1 MGSDG
6 KVRIVDAALDPEE
19 WNNKGF
25 MRWAGARLVHA
36 EKGRSRIELALN
48 DGHRGGAGT
57 PAVNGAILSYLHDV
71 AQGLA
76 VRSCLGDRV
85 ASLATINLNIE
96 FLGLLHAKEVIHA
109 EGHALRVGHSI
120 AFGESEVRDDAGQLC
135 SRATGSFKIRLK
147 KAPL

>member
-1 MGSDG
+1 M
-6 KVRIVDAALDPEE
+6 DAPLDPEV

-25 MRWAGARLVHA
+25 MRWAGARLIRA
-36 EKGRSRIELALN
+36 EKGRSRIALAIT

-57 PAVNGAILSYLHDV
+57 TAVNGAILSYLHDV

-85 ASLATINLNIE
+85 ACLATITLNIE
-96 FLGLLHAKEVIHA
+96 FHGLLHAKDVIHA
-109 EGHALRVGHSI
+109 DGHAIRVGKSV
-120 AFGESEVRDDAGQLC
+120 AFGESEVRDDAGVLC
-135 SRATGSFKIRLK
+135 SRATGSFKVRLK